1 MRIWAQ
7 FKTITRHR
15 WAVRRLCFKVGLH
28 WQGLTHDLS
37 KYSPQEFLPGCRYYQ
52 GFRSPNDQERQETG
66 SSRAWMHHKG
76 RNRHHFEY
84 WIDYPR
90 RDDPTQTTDEKRRFQ
105 AVEMPLKYVAEMFCD
120 RVAACKI
127 YRGKDYTPADPLAY
141 LEKGRGYVFIHP
153 KTQELITQMLTV
165 LRDEGE
171 DAACAYVKKL
181 LQDEKLN
188 ISVEERPSL

>member
-1 MRIWAQ
+1 
-7 FKTITRHR
+7 
-15 WAVRRLCFKVGLH
+15 
-28 WQGLTHDLS
+28 
-37 KYSPQEFLPGCRYYQ
+37 
-52 GFRSPNDQERQETG
+52 
-66 SSRAWMHHKG
+66 
-76 RNRHHFEY
+76 
-84 WIDYPR
+84 
-90 RDDPTQTTDEKRRFQ
+90 
-105 AVEMPLKYVAEMFCD
+105 MPLKYVAEMFCD

-181 LQDEKLN
+181 LQDEKSN
-188 ISVEERPSL
+188 ISVEERSSL